1 MAEFIT
7 RYANERGKVLEQMER
22 ADSEEEVRSRYAQ
35 QGFYVFSVRP
45 RGAFVLRKP
54 KRASAARAGAKLE
67 PFLIFNQQFVTLIRA
82 GLPVLKALDLLS
94 GRIGYAPLRERIR
107 DVRERVRGG
116 ALLSEAFEAQEVFP
130 KIYLTSLLAGEK
142 AGSLEE
148 VLDRYIAYTRL
159 AVSVRRKLLVS
170 LVYPAL
176 LLFLVT
182 GLVTFLTIYV
192 IPNFAELY
200 AGMGAQ
206 LPPMTQV
213 LIAVGLAIKNY
224 LVVLVLG
231 IVLLGAAIY
240 SWSRSASGAARLDGL
255 KLKLPLAGE
264 IWLKYQVAQF
274 CRMLSTLLSGGIPL
288 VAALETAADSFGS
301 ALVRRSLEVA
311 SRAVREGRTLS
322 AGLRESAL
330 VPGLAVEMIEVG
342 ESTGSLP
349 QTLASTAEFYEE
361 DVQTRLQAALTL
373 VEPAILIFMG
383 VLVAFVLVSLYLP
396 IFSLAER
403 IQT

>member
-22 ADSEEEVRSRYAQ
+22 ADSEEDVRSRYAQ

-45 RGAFVLRKP
+45 RGAFVLRKA
-54 KRASAARAGAKLE
+54 KRAPAARAGAKLE
-67 PFLIFNQQFVTLIRA
+67 PFLIFNQQFVALIRA

-116 ALLSEAFEAQEVFP
+116 ALLSEAFKAQGIFP
-130 KIYLTSLLAGEK
+130 KIYVTSLLAGEK

-159 AVSVRRKLLVS
+159 AVSVRKKLLVS

-176 LLFLVT
+176 LLFLVIN
-182 GLVTFLTIYV
+182 LVAFLTVYV

-213 LIAVGLAIKNY
+213 LIAVGLTIKNY
-224 LVVLVLG
+224 WVVLVLG
-231 IVLLGAAIY
+231 IPLLGAAIY
-240 SWSRSASGAARLDGL
+240 SWSRSASGAARLDRL

-274 CRMLSTLLSGGIPL
+274 CRMLATLLSGGIPL

-330 VPGLAVEMIEVG
+330 VPDLAVEMIEVG
-342 ESTGSLP
+342 ESTGALP
-349 QTLASTAEFYEE
+349 QMLASTAEFYEE

>member
-1 MAEFIT
+1 MADFIT

-22 ADSEEEVRSRYAQ
+22 ADSEEEVRSRYAH

-54 KRASAARAGAKLE
+54 KRASTARASAKLE
-67 PFLIFNQQFVTLIRA
+67 PFLIFNQQFITLIRA

-116 ALLSEAFEAQEVFP
+116 ALLSEAFEAQGVFP

-213 LIAVGLAIKNY
+213 LVAVGLAIKNY

-288 VAALETAADSFGS
+288 VAALETAAGSFGS

-330 VPGLAVEMIEVG
+330 VPDLAVEMIEVG
-342 ESTGSLP
+342 ESTGALP
-349 QTLASTAEFYEE
+349 QMLASTAEFYEE

>member
-7 RYANERGKVLEQMER
+7 RYANERGQILEEVER
-22 ADSEEEVRSRYAQ
+22 ADSEEEVRLRFAQ
-35 QGFYVFSVRP
+35 QGYYVFSVRP
-45 RGAFVLRKP
+45 RAAFGLRKP
-54 KRASAARAGAKLE
+54 KRASGPRVGLKLE
-67 PFLIFNQQFVTLIRA
+67 PFLIFNQQLVTLVRA

-94 GRIGYAPLRERIR
+94 GRIGHAPLRERIL

-116 ALLSEAFEAQEVFP
+116 ALLSEAFEAQGGFP
-130 KIYLTSLLAGEK
+130 KIYITSLLAGEK
-142 AGSLEE
+142 AGNLEQ

-176 LLFLVT
+176 LLVLVLA
-182 GLVTFLTIYV
+182 LVTFLATYV
-192 IPNFAELY
+192 VPSFAELY
-200 AGMGAQ
+200 KGMEAR

-213 LIAVGLAIKNY
+213 LIAVGLTIKNY
-224 LVVLVLG
+224 LVPLLLG
-231 IVLLGAAIY
+231 IALLAVALY
-240 SWSRSASGAARLDGL
+240 FWVHSASGAARLDAL
-255 KLKLPLAGE
+255 KLKLPVAGE

-274 CRMLSTLLSGGIPL
+274 SRILATLLSGGIPL
-288 VAALETAADSFGS
+288 VAALETAAGSFDSG
-301 ALVRRSLEVA
+301 LVRRALEAA
-311 SRAVREGRTLS
+311 SRTVREGQPLS
-322 AGLRESAL
+322 AGLRQSGF
-330 VPGLAVEMIEVG
+330 VPGMAVEMIEVG

-349 QTLASTAEFYEE
+349 QMLTSTAEFYEE
-361 DVQTRLQAALTL
+361 DVNTRLQAALTL

>member
-7 RYANERGKVLEQMER
+7 RYANERGKVLEQVER
-22 ADSEEEVRSRYAQ
+22 ADSEEEVRSRYAH

-116 ALLSEAFEAQEVFP
+116 ALLSEAFEAQGVFP

-142 AGSLEE
+142 AGNLEE

-206 LPPMTQV
+206 LPPMTQALV
-213 LIAVGLAIKNY
+213 AVGLAIKNY

-231 IVLLGAAIY
+231 IVLLGTAIY
-240 SWSRSASGAARLDGL
+240 SWAHSASGAARLDGL

-288 VAALETAADSFGS
+288 VAALETAAGSFGA
-301 ALVRRSLEVA
+301 ALMRGALEVA

-330 VPGLAVEMIEVG
+330 VPDLAVEMIEVG
-342 ESTGSLP
+342 ESTGALP
-349 QTLASTAEFYEE
+349 QMLASTAEFYEE

>member
-54 KRASAARAGAKLE
+54 KRALAARAGAKLE

-116 ALLSEAFEAQEVFP
+116 ALLSEAFEAQGVFP

-176 LLFLVT
+176 LLFLVIN
-182 GLVTFLTIYV
+182 LVAFLTVYV

-213 LIAVGLAIKNY
+213 LIAVGLTIKNY
-224 LVVLVLG
+224 WVVLGVGIFVLA
-231 IVLLGAAIY
+231 VAIY
-240 SWSRSASGAARLDGL
+240 SWSRSASGAARLDTL

-330 VPGLAVEMIEVG
+330 VPDLAVEMIEVG
-342 ESTGSLP
+342 ESTGALP
-349 QTLASTAEFYEE
+349 QMLASTAEFYEE

>member
-1 MAEFIT
+1 MADFIT

-22 ADSEEEVRSRYAQ
+22 ADSEEEVRSRYAH

-54 KRASAARAGAKLE
+54 KRASTARASAKLE

-116 ALLSEAFEAQEVFP
+116 ALLSEAFEAQGVFP

-213 LIAVGLAIKNY
+213 LVAVGLAIKNY

-288 VAALETAADSFGS
+288 VAALETAAGSFGS

-311 SRAVREGRTLS
+311 SRAVREGRILS

-330 VPGLAVEMIEVG
+330 VPDLAVEMIEVG
-342 ESTGSLP
+342 ESTGALP
-349 QTLASTAEFYEE
+349 QMLASTAEFYEE

>member
-1 MAEFIT
+1 MADFIT

-22 ADSEEEVRSRYAQ
+22 ADSEEEVRSRYAH

-54 KRASAARAGAKLE
+54 KRASTARASAKLE

-116 ALLSEAFEAQEVFP
+116 ALLSEAFEAQGVFP

-213 LIAVGLAIKNY
+213 LVAVGLAIKNY

-288 VAALETAADSFGS
+288 VAALETAAGSFGS

-330 VPGLAVEMIEVG
+330 VPDLAVEMIEVG
-342 ESTGSLP
+342 ESTGALP
-349 QTLASTAEFYEE
+349 QMLASTAEFYEE

>member
-1 MAEFIT
+1 MADFIT

-45 RGAFVLRKP
+45 RGAFLLRKG
-54 KRASAARAGAKLE
+54 KRAPAQRAIAKLE

-116 ALLSEAFEAQEVFP
+116 ALLSEAFEAQGVFP

-213 LIAVGLAIKNY
+213 LVAVGLAIKNY

-288 VAALETAADSFGS
+288 VAALETAAGSFGS

-330 VPGLAVEMIEVG
+330 VPDLAVEMIEVG
-342 ESTGSLP
+342 ESTGALP
-349 QTLASTAEFYEE
+349 QMLASTAEFYEE

-383 VLVAFVLVSLYLP
+383 VLVAFALVSLYLP